1 MSLQEVMQYAMA
13 HARVLQ
19 DLGGTLLR
27 TPESV
32 STTYDVAVVETD
44 PQYGPEAALS
54 AFDAQ
59 LSSSLL
65 FQKNLQQF
73 NNQQI
78 GNNGFYE
85 QTFDNFQAQ
94 ITKQSVTGDQFT
106 LQHTV
111 DWDSDNYLSNQFK
124 GGNWDTLTEAQVRH
138 PFLQGGGVDFN
149 RIAGPARPGVYN
161 GVLVARMKTDISLAD
176 FQIGLRNYVSNL
188 ENAYWDLYF
197 AYRDLDTKIKAR
209 DDALEIWRNINALH
223 QVNRRG
229 GEADKEAQAR
239 GEYFQFEEEV
249 YNALVGRQLQGT
261 QTDNGSTPG
270 TFRPLPGVR
279 TAERRL
285 DAAGAAADR
294 WPPDPPQ
301 RRTARLLHH
310 VRLGQLSRQAICQRE
325 ELRRQRWIVKTH
337 ELELAASH
345 NFLQPNLDLVGRY
358 GLRGFGTNSSTR
370 TRRRQPFDSAYR
382 SMVDSDY
389 PEWQAGLEF
398 SMPMGFR
405 DAHPGVRN
413 AELRLTQ
420 ARVLLREQELQ
431 IVNSLTGRSTKW
443 SGRSCSCR
451 QASITRLAARDQLTP
466 LQAAY
471 EADKTELFRR
481 ARRPPPL
488 CRGHVQLL
496 PGPCGICP
504 GGSQRSLGGGVGWII
519 ATSPS
524 AEGPWPRK
532 AYADAAMREHL
543 RGQPRRINFTLRR
556 PPLVSQG
563 PWAQPVSDGVVP
575 GSGAP
580 GRADCGPS
588 PP

>member
-1 MSLQEVMQYAMA
+1 MNRPITACLCFALAAAMGGCAAHKVGDEAPGGIDHYQQMATAIESPTVPAPSDPSLYNVPAPTDLRNPGPVRYWDMSLQEVMQYAMA

-54 AFDAQ
+54 AFNAQ

-149 RIAGPARPGVYN
+149 RIAGPGARPGVYN

-239 GEYFQFEEEV
+239 AQYFQFEEEV

-285 DAAGAAADR
+285 RALLGLPPTDGRLIRPSDEPPVCCVTFDWAIEPPGNLPARGIAKAALDRQDLRVGIGRQPQLPPAQPRSRGALRPAGIRHRTLEAPAGGQSLRQRLSEHGRQRLSRMAGGAGVLHAAG
-294 WPPDPPQ
+294 
-301 RRTARLLHH
+301 
-310 VRLGQLSRQAICQRE
+310 
-325 ELRRQRWIVKTH
+325 
-337 ELELAASH
+337 
-345 NFLQPNLDLVGRY
+345 
-358 GLRGFGTNSSTR
+358 
-370 TRRRQPFDSAYR
+370 
-382 SMVDSDY
+382 
-389 PEWQAGLEF
+389 F
-398 SMPMGFR
+398 S
-405 DAHPGVRN
+405 
-413 AELRLTQ
+413 
-420 ARVLLREQELQ
+420 
-431 IVNSLTGRSTKW
+431 
-443 SGRSCSCR
+443 
-451 QASITRLAARDQLTP
+451 
-466 LQAAY
+466 
-471 EADKTELFRR
+471 
-481 ARRPPPL
+481 
-488 CRGHVQLL
+488 
-496 PGPCGICP
+496 
-504 GGSQRSLGGGVGWII
+504 
-519 ATSPS
+519 
-524 AEGPWPRK
+524 
-532 AYADAAMREHL
+532 
-543 RGQPRRINFTLRR
+543 
-556 PPLVSQG
+556 
-563 PWAQPVSDGVVP
+563 
-575 GSGAP
+575 
-580 GRADCGPS
+580 
-588 PP
+588 

>member
-1 MSLQEVMQYAMA
+1 MNRPITACLCFALAAAMGGCAAHKVGDEAPGGIDHYQQMATAIESPTVPAPSDPSLYNVPAPTDLRNPGPVRYWDMSLQEVMQYAMA

-149 RIAGPARPGVYN
+149 RIAGPGARPGVYN

-239 GEYFQFEEEV
+239 AVF
-249 YNALVGRQLQGT
+249 
-261 QTDNGSTPG
+261 
-270 TFRPLPGVR
+270 
-279 TAERRL
+279 
-285 DAAGAAADR
+285 
-294 WPPDPPQ
+294 
-301 RRTARLLHH
+301 
-310 VRLGQLSRQAICQRE
+310 
-325 ELRRQRWIVKTH
+325 
-337 ELELAASH
+337 
-345 NFLQPNLDLVGRY
+345 
-358 GLRGFGTNSSTR
+358 
-370 TRRRQPFDSAYR
+370 
-382 SMVDSDY
+382 
-389 PEWQAGLEF
+389 
-398 SMPMGFR
+398 
-405 DAHPGVRN
+405 
-413 AELRLTQ
+413 
-420 ARVLLREQELQ
+420 
-431 IVNSLTGRSTKW
+431 
-443 SGRSCSCR
+443 
-451 QASITRLAARDQLTP
+451 
-466 LQAAY
+466 
-471 EADKTELFRR
+471 
-481 ARRPPPL
+481 
-488 CRGHVQLL
+488 
-496 PGPCGICP
+496 
-504 GGSQRSLGGGVGWII
+504 
-519 ATSPS
+519 
-524 AEGPWPRK
+524 
-532 AYADAAMREHL
+532 
-543 RGQPRRINFTLRR
+543 
-556 PPLVSQG
+556 
-563 PWAQPVSDGVVP
+563 PV
-575 GSGAP
+575 
-580 GRADCGPS
+580 
-588 PP
+588 